1 MAGGVA
7 DSALSPVA
15 VDLFCG
21 AGGLAYGMRQ
31 AGVGIAAG
39 IDIDPACEYPFEA
52 NVAAPFHER
61 DVAGMSPDDLASLY
75 PDGCVR
81 VLAGCAPCQPFSS
94 YTRTNDGDPQEW
106 RLLPGFAE
114 LAAKVRPEIVTME
127 NVPRLRK
134 HPVFREFLGILGD
147 AGYHCVS
154 QRVVHC
160 AEYGVPQTRRRLV
173 LLASLFGEIELIPPE
188 REENQFA
195 TVRETIG
202 RLDGIPAGGSSAS
215 DPLHKASRLSDRN
228 MERIRQSAP
237 GGTWRDWDD
246 ILRAACHARKT
257 GKTYP
262 GVYGRMAWDRPGP
275 TITTQFHGYG
285 TGRFGHPEQDR
296 ALSLREGAM
305 LQTFPEDYRF
315 VPDGKPVR
323 FKAIAR
329 MIGNAVPV
337 RLGEAIGRSIARHL
351 EDLGND

>member
-1 MAGGVA
+1 MCLVP
-7 DSALSPVA
+7 SPVA

-21 AGGLAYGMRQ
+21 AGGLAYGMQR

-39 IDIDPACEYPFEA
+39 IDIDPACRYPFEA

-61 DVAGMSPDDLASLY
+61 DIAGVGPDELASLY
-75 PDGCVR
+75 PGDRVR

-94 YTRTNDGDPQEW
+94 YTRTKGGDHDEW
-106 RLLPGFAE
+106 RLLPRFAE
-114 LAAKVRPEIVTME
+114 LAVEARPEIVTME

-134 HPVFREFLGILGD
+134 HPVFKEFLDALGG
-147 AGYHCVS
+147 AGYHCGAG
-154 QRVVHC
+154 RVVQC

-173 LLASLFGEIELIPPE
+173 LLASLLGPIDLVRPE
-188 REENQFA
+188 GGAGRPA

-202 RLDGIPAGGSSAS
+202 RLEAIPAGGSSGS

-237 GGTWRDWDD
+237 GGTWRDWGNG
-246 ILRAACHARKT
+246 LRAACHARET

-262 GVYGRMAWDRPGP
+262 GVYGRMEWDRPGP

-305 LQTFPEDYRF
+305 LQTFPEGYRF
-315 VPDGKPVR
+315 APDGDPVR
-323 FKAIAR
+323 FRMIAR

-337 RLGEAIGRSIARHL
+337 RLGEAIGQSIIRHL
-351 EDLGND
+351 EGIGR